1 MIQRV
6 NMSGGGSPQILF
18 HLNLKSA
25 SSQSSRWHAI
35 ATFFFC
41 SPLATLYLTHVAALT
56 VFRSTKIVLTLLDW
70 ILRKTRIKDNCF
82 REHHVSVSCEVYP
95 DTGTV
100 ELCCRK
106 LTNLKLEVG
115 AQRMMKICVFKN
127 HFKCVSGVQEGPGRH
142 CCAQGWPSHAW
153 PCWARHRWDLKV
165 FWENSQSCPA
175 RSWEVRTVG
184 KVGWQRGPFLPQGC
198 HQGQGLNY
206 LFNPIY
212 DTYQNPFFSRVPRK
226 TQQSSMRWTTT
237 GWWAVCALRRTPTLS
252 GPGSLR
258 YLLM

>member
-1 MIQRV
+1 
-6 NMSGGGSPQILF
+6 
-18 HLNLKSA
+18 
-25 SSQSSRWHAI
+25 
-35 ATFFFC
+35 
-41 SPLATLYLTHVAALT
+41 
-56 VFRSTKIVLTLLDW
+56 
-70 ILRKTRIKDNCF
+70 
-82 REHHVSVSCEVYP
+82 
-95 DTGTV
+95 
-100 ELCCRK
+100 
-106 LTNLKLEVG
+106 
-115 AQRMMKICVFKN
+115 MMKICVFKN

-258 YLLM
+258 YLLFQCYVSLLQRSSRVPTYWLIKLDTVSIAS